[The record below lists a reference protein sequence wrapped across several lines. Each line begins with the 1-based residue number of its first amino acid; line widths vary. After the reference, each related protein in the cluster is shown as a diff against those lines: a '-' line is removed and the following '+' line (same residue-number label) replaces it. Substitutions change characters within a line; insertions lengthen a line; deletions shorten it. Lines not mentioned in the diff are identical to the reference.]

1 MNIIEKSAGAKI
13 GYSLTDKKLTIGGA
27 LMLALD
33 RYQKDWPIH
42 IDVMADAD
50 GNLLL
55 GSGRF
60 YVAEVDIP
68 AREYDETEADNPN
81 PSPSGESDG
90 KTIVRT
96 PKDLDTEKVTLT
108 LWSIDG
114 LNLPAEE

>member
-1 MNIIEKSAGAKI
+1 MNIIEKSEGTKI
-13 GYSLTDKKLTIGGA
+13 GYDLTDKKLTIGGA

-42 IDVMADAD
+42 VDVMADSD
-50 GNLLL
+50 GNLAL
-55 GSGRF
+55 GSRRF

-68 AREYDETEADNPN
+68 AREYDVTEVDDPN
-81 PSPSGESDG
+81 PPAGGEGDG
-90 KTIVRT
+90 KTIIRT
-96 PKDLDTEKVTLT
+96 PKDLDTDNVTLT